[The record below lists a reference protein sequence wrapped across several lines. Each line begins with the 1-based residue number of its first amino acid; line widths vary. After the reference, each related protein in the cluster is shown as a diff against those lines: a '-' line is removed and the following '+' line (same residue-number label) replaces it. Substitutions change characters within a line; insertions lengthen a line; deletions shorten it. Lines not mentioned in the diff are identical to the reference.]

1 MGTWMVIIPYPYLM
15 CRFGNLHFIY
25 IYIFIYICVFSHI
38 KELLNR
44 KQRKAVMGLGA
55 DPNRCAPWLKA
66 MCWNDRA
73 ITLEHD
79 PQAQHWM
86 KHINEN
92 KRFHFFKTALEQG
105 SCHTH
110 PEPEHHVRW
119 RQHCGFSPPRLF
131 RELEQHGPSL
141 WHTSSHGQTQLLP
154 SSGHLA
160 FELTWK
166 VYIRQFSSSFPH
178 TLVWLSPK
186 HLISTIK

>member
-1 MGTWMVIIPYPYLM
+1 MEQALIW
-15 CRFGNLHFIY
+15 
-25 IYIFIYICVFSHI
+25 
-38 KELLNR
+38 
-44 KQRKAVMGLGA
+44 
-55 DPNRCAPWLKA
+55 CAPWLKA

-73 ITLEHD
+73 VTLEHD

-92 KRFHFFKTALEQG
+92 KRFHFLKTALEQG

-154 SSGHLA
+154 SSWPPSIWAYLKSLYMAVQLFLPPYLGMT
-160 FELTWK
+160 LTK
-166 VYIRQFSSSFPH
+166 ASHFYYQ
-178 TLVWLSPK
+178 
-186 HLISTIK
+186 ISQPSL